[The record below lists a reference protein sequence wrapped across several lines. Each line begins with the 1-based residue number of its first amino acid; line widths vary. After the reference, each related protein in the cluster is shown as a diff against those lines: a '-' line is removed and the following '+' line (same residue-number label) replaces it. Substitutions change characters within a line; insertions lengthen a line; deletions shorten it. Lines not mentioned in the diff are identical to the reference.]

1 MAKLDI
7 QEKWYRL
14 RWVALIFLAFS
25 LLVIAL
31 DNTVLNLALPS
42 IARDLGASASELQWI
57 VDAYIL
63 VFAGLLLTMGTISDR
78 LGRKIRCS
86 GG

>member
-1 MAKLDI
+1 MNELDR
-7 QEKWYRL
+7 WYRL
-14 RWVALIFLAFS
+14 RWVSLIFLAFS

-78 LGRKIRCS
+78 LGV
-86 GG
+86 

>member
-1 MAKLDI
+1 LNELDR
-7 QEKWYRL
+7 WYRL
-14 RWVALIFLAFS
+14 RWVSLIFLAFS

-78 LGRKIRCS
+78 LGV
-86 GG
+86 